1 MHEDCIISQ
10 GNRCWIITTWNTV
23 VITKFYGNN
32 TLKWVLFLPRML
44 KRSIDHG
51 LSKFLDIPV
60 SYRLW
65 VSQLQRKNL
74 THTKTQM
81 NTIEK
86 ESNVL
91 CQTYKYHRYVQYTT
105 VVDPDLKLRRGVV
118 LFCLPCLFFSLLRF
132 LPFLPKNKEGPTL
145 DPPLFNRGKNV
156 WCLKNVL
163 HMITMQCKT
172 ILNL

>member
-1 MHEDCIISQ
+1 
-10 GNRCWIITTWNTV
+10 
-23 VITKFYGNN
+23 
-32 TLKWVLFLPRML
+32 ML

-81 NTIEK
+81 NTTEK

-91 CQTYKYHRYVQYTT
+91 CQTYKYHRYVQYIT
-105 VVDPDLKLRRGVV
+105 VVDPDLKLRREVV
-118 LFCLPCLFFSLLRF
+118 CFAYPTCFSPFYDFFLFYPKIKRVLP
-132 LPFLPKNKEGPTL
+132 
-145 DPPLFNRGKNV
+145 
-156 WCLKNVL
+156 
-163 HMITMQCKT
+163 
-172 ILNL
+172 